1 MPRDAAARSD
11 DESIYSEVL
20 PRKPKKK
27 PSERR
32 PVPRGAVRPTL
43 RDQAAVPAGLVLPE
57 KEPIYAPVT
66 ASGLPVIL
74 EAANKRLMIMKGEAE
89 RKRLEEEAKSKGKK
103 IPEMRSK
110 TSRATTT
117 PFGMKYP
124 DEVGQHEM
132 VSAIDIAI

>member
-1 MPRDAAARSD
+1 
-11 DESIYSEVL
+11 
-20 PRKPKKK
+20 
-27 PSERR
+27 
-32 PVPRGAVRPTL
+32 
-43 RDQAAVPAGLVLPE
+43 
-57 KEPIYAPVT
+57 
-66 ASGLPVIL
+66 VIL